1 MEMASLTNGPWMVET
16 EVVLMFEI
24 MYIRGVDSKPSLT
37 SIIFNFFSF
46 LPHRPELSKNI
57 NADEAAALG

>member
-37 SIIFNFFSF
+37 SIIFNFFF
-46 LPHRPELSKNI
+46 LF
-57 NADEAAALG
+57 ATQT